1 MNLSEI
7 NNLIQRAT
15 ALAKT
20 NWLQAVY
27 LLQEGLKEEPDNYS
41 LIINLGDIYLER
53 QIYEK
58 ALSYYIQANSL
69 LPDNPH
75 LLFLI
80 GTCYFSLGEYR
91 IAISYFN
98 RISDPPPEVLYN
110 SALAYAFL
118 GCYQESIEVINEIL
132 EVLDDNPFI
141 YFLLIEQYVRIQNY
155 DQAYKTIVI
164 AENKFGKH
172 RQLLLLSAL
181 VYGKKGIWLK
191 SYHSFVEYE
200 SLGPITNP
208 DHLIAYANAATN
220 IGLTDRAIEIL
231 NRAQKLNP
239 YIGLVYEEL
248 IRLLLQKGDYKGARN
263 MLAKAKKYIS
273 RFSPI
278 LYLFKERLDNHPSE

>member
-1 MNLSEI
+1 MNLSDI
-7 NNLIQRAT
+7 NNLIQRT
-15 ALAKT
+15 TVLAKT

-58 ALSYYIQANSL
+58 ALSYYIKAISL
-69 LPDNPH
+69 HPDSPQ

-98 RISDPPPEVLYN
+98 RISNPPPEVLYN

-118 GCYQESIEVINEIL
+118 GCYQESIDVINKIL
-132 EVLDDNPFI
+132 EVMDDNPFI
-141 YFLLIEQYVRIQNY
+141 YFLLIEQYVRMQNY
-155 DQAYKTIVI
+155 DQAYQTII
-164 AENKFGKH
+164 NAEKKFGKH

-200 SLGPITNP
+200 SLGHITNP

-220 IGLTDRAIEIL
+220 IGLIDRAIEIL
-231 NRAQKLNP
+231 RQAQEINP
-239 YIGLVYEEL
+239 YISVVYEEL
-248 IRLLLQKGDYKGARN
+248 IRLLLQKNNYKEARKV
-263 MLAKAKKYIS
+263 LSLAKKYIS
-273 RFSPI
+273 QFSPV
-278 LYLFKERLDNHPSE
+278 LYLFKERLDNHPPE